1 MSKGRAKKASVTQA
15 FGRFIGGA
23 EVLVAIGFILP
34 GLTGIL
40 PWLTPLAALGMLPIM
55 IGALV
60 SHLRQ
65 KDWPQAGFCLLLIV
79 LLTFVAVMRAFAM
92 PL

>member
-1 MSKGRAKKASVTQA
+1 MSKGRAKKSFCHSSIWALYWS
-15 FGRFIGGA
+15 GRSSCRDWIYLAGPDRYF
-23 EVLVAIGFILP
+23 
-34 GLTGIL
+34 T
-40 PWLTPLAALGMLPIM
+40 WLTPLAALGILPIM

-79 LLTFVAVMRAFAM
+79 LLTFVAVMRAFVM